1 MTLYELQAKLFLDTS
16 EYDKGIGE
24 SKSKLSS
31 FGSGLKNGL
40 STIAKVGAGALAG
53 ASAAVVAF
61 GTKSVQTGMT
71 FDKAMSQVGATLG
84 YTTAELSDKTSEASQ
99 NMEKLRNFAQ
109 EMGAK
114 TAFSATQAS
123 EALNYMALAGYDTE
137 KSMRMLPNVL
147 NMAAAGNMDLAKASD
162 MVTDASS
169 ALGLTEKQTTAMVDQ
184 MAAASSKS
192 NTSVEQLG
200 EALLRVGGTAK
211 IVRGGTTEL
220 NTALGILADNG
231 TKGAEAGTAMRNIL
245 MGISSA
251 KFEKSFG
258 ALGVSAY
265 DSEGRMRNLKDV
277 FGDMQKAMDGMTD
290 KERTDIISKA
300 FNARD
305 LKNVQA
311 LLGTTADR
319 WDQLSASIDNSKGA
333 AEAMANT
340 QLDNLAGDITLFNSA
355 LEGAQIAISDK
366 LNPALRTFVQEGTE
380 GMQAFGDAIRS
391 GDFSGAMQIAGETI
405 ANITTTALSKVPD
418 LINAG
423 AQLLMG
429 IGKGFMNEAPNLIS
443 SLSSSIPTIISS
455 ITSMFSGA
463 DFSSAMQM
471 GMDFIGKI
479 GEGAISA
486 VPTLLEMIPGV
497 LEMVSTGLMD
507 AMSGFTEMIVPLME
521 QLGTSLQE
529 NIPVLLEAV
538 LPMLEQFTASLRE
551 NAGTLISAG
560 LDLILKLAQGIIN
573 SIPTL
578 LSYIP
583 QIIINIA
590 GIINDNAPKVLMAG
604 VKLIVMLGKGIIQSI
619 PALIANFPKII
630 SAIVA
635 VWSAINWASLGT
647 KALNAIKSGLAA
659 APSIIGGLLKSA
671 GSAAGK
677 AFRSVNWA
685 SVGKGAINLL
695 KGGVSGAGRLI
706 LTAMKNIGKSAF
718 NAFKS
723 INWISLGRNIISGI
737 GRGISG
743 AAGIIVNA
751 AKNAAK
757 RAFNAAK
764 SFLGIKSPSRLFR
777 DKIGK
782 NIGLGMALGIE
793 DTENNVERAITGLN
807 TDIADADIMSG
818 IPIDTGGIDVT
829 GGIEGTP
836 ATAGAIGSTYIF
848 NITNNVSGAENP
860 EDFVDRMVRRLQLR
874 MRMA

>member
-61 GTKSVQTGMT
+61 GTKSVQTGMS
-71 FDKAMSQVGATLG
+71 FDKAMSQVAATMG
-84 YTTAELSDKTSEASQ
+84 KTMNDMKNEVGEVDLSWGHFSG
-99 NMEKLRNFAQ
+99 NLRDYAL

-114 TAFSATQAS
+114 TAFSASQAA
-123 EALNYMALAGYDTE
+123 EALNYMALAGYDTQ
-137 KSMRMLPNVL
+137 KSMQMLPNVL
-147 NMAAAGNMDLAKASD
+147 NLAAAGNMDLAQASD

-169 ALGLTEKQTTAMVDQ
+169 ALGLSSQQTVAMVDQ

-192 NTSVEQLG
+192 NTSVAQLG
-200 EALLRVGGTAK
+200 EAMLTVGGTAK
-211 IVRGGTTEL
+211 VLKGGTNEL
-220 NTALGILADNG
+220 STALGILADNG
-231 TKGAEAGTAMRNIL
+231 TKGAEGGTALRNVLTTIQGSKFEKTFGS
-245 MGISSA
+245 MGIS
-251 KFEKSFG
+251 
-258 ALGVSAY
+258 AY
-265 DSEGRMRNLKDV
+265 DADGKMRSLKDV
-277 FGDMQKAMDGMTD
+277 FLDMNDAMEGMSDEQKTD
-290 KERTDIISKA
+290 LINKT

-305 LKNVQA
+305 LKNVNA
-311 LLGTTADR
+311 LLGTSAQR
-319 WDQLSASIDNSKGA
+319 WDELSASIGNSEGA
-333 AEAMANT
+333 AEQMANT
-340 QLDNLAGDITLFNSA
+340 QLDNLAGDITLFQSA
-355 LEGAQIAISDK
+355 LEGAQIAISDG
-366 LNPALRTFVQEGTE
+366 LSPALRTFVQEGTE
-380 GMQAFGDAIRS
+380 GVQGFGDAIKS

-405 ANITTTALSKVPD
+405 ANIATTALSKVPD

-429 IGKGFMNEAPNLIS
+429 IGKGFMDEAPNLIS
-443 SLSSSIPTIISS
+443 SLSGSIPTIIDS
-455 ITSMFSGA
+455 ITSMFSGV
-463 DFSSAMQM
+463 DFTSVMES
-471 GMDFIGKI
+471 
-479 GEGAISA
+479 
-486 VPTLLEMIPGV
+486 
-497 LEMVSTGLMD
+497 VSTGLMD
-507 AMSGFTEMIVPLME
+507 AMSGFTDFIVPIME
-521 QLGTSLQE
+521 QIGASLQE
-529 NIPVLLEAV
+529 GIPVLLEAAMMIITQ
-538 LPMLEQFTASLRE
+538 LTSSLSE
-551 NAGTLISAG
+551 NAGSLLGAG
-560 LDLILKLAQGIIN
+560 LDLILSLAQGIIN
-573 SIPTL
+573 SVPTL

-583 QIIINIA
+583 QIITNIA
-590 GIINDNAPKVLMAG
+590 GIISSTLPVILSAG
-604 VKLIVMLGKGIIQSI
+604 VKLIVMLGKGIIQAI

-793 DTENNVERAITGLN
+793 DTENNVDRAITGLN